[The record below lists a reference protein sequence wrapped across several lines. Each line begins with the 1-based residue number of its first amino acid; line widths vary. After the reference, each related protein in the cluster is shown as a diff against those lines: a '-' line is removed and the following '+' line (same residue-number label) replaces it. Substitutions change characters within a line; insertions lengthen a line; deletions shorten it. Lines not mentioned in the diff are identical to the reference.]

1 MVVLP
6 CDDPTRVGLRDQV
19 ICQCAPEA
27 RREARRY
34 RNTGEALEDL
44 TQVAVLGLILA
55 VDRYDPARGVAFK
68 HFAIP
73 TITGELK
80 RHFRDRTWGVRVTRR
95 VQELY
100 REVRRAE
107 PLLAQELGRTPSTT
121 DLAASLSLSEE
132 DVRLGRAGE
141 AAYTTRSLNY
151 PAFGEDG
158 ADEVGDRLGGPDLA
172 IDFVADHDALQR
184 AWPLLPER
192 LRNILVLR
200 FVDELPQRQIADK
213 MGISQMHVS
222 RLITRAL
229 TTLRRHM
236 TADPACPA
244 GS

>member
-1 MVVLP
+1 
-6 CDDPTRVGLRDQV
+6 
-19 ICQCAPEA
+19 
-27 RREARRY
+27 
-34 RNTGEALEDL
+34 
-44 TQVAVLGLILA
+44 
-55 VDRYDPARGVAFK
+55 
-68 HFAIP
+68 
-73 TITGELK
+73 
-80 RHFRDRTWGVRVTRR
+80 
-95 VQELY
+95 
-100 REVRRAE
+100 
-107 PLLAQELGRTPSTT
+107 
-121 DLAASLSLSEE
+121 
-132 DVRLGRAGE
+132 
-141 AAYTTRSLNY
+141 LNY